1 MARAATQQRR
11 TTVRSDAAE
20 ERRPWL
26 AAIRPWLLGVCTALS
41 IARLLS
47 PSESVAW
54 RGDGLPL
61 DLFWLLALLGWA
73 TAAWHDRQTV
83 VRAGWIDAA
92 VLLLVAW
99 SVVAAGH
106 AAVVDAPRPAINML
120 WSWFALGAAFWLW
133 RQLVA
138 DDREARTIVVLML
151 AIAVG
156 ISGYALHQY
165 FVSLPADRAMYLD
178 NPDAALAAEGLDFPP
193 GSTER
198 QLFEQRLFSTEPP
211 ATFALANSLAG
222 WLVPW
227 LLVAAAV
234 GWLSWRDW
242 LRQKSANLG
251 RVLAGTA
258 AIVLVA
264 GFVLVLTKSRSAMA
278 GVVVGAGLVLVAL
291 ARRGSMH
298 WKRAAV
304 LSATI
309 AAAIAL
315 MIAVG
320 VLVGGLDREVLSE
333 APKSLGFRWQYWQAT
348 IQMVREHPWL
358 GCGPGN
364 FGDHYTRFKLPTAS
378 EEINDPH
385 HLILEVA
392 ATAGLPAALALIV
405 VVAGVGWL
413 FFRGTNG
420 SFKTSIEPTSCA
432 TASSSSSAVSNFA
445 LLGKPAVAPRLGF
458 ETASLQV
465 TTGQRSIL
473 IGAVAGLVLAW
484 LGPRL
489 TGGLIDIAP
498 SLLSTVGFAV
508 CGAMVIWLLW
518 PWVERGRLTTPIV
531 AAAVLGLAFNLLAA
545 GGIAF
550 PAVAGS
556 LWLLLALALNLSAER
571 SCERPNA
578 AASASQL
585 RLGRGA
591 LSAIWIAALGSA
603 IGCYLTG
610 YQPVVLSMI
619 QSSAARAS
627 TGAEAER
634 HLLAAATSD
643 PFAAQPRLDLA
654 QWHFERW
661 LHDQRPESLALFEAA
676 QAKATELRSHQSAIW
691 LRIGQWYRQIAAR
704 TNREEHH
711 ARAVDAC
718 RHAVELY
725 PNHARERAVL
735 ALAFQGA
742 GRSDE
747 ARRAAAAAW
756 EFDRETPHA
765 DQRLHQTLRDELI
778 ATGLG
783 PSTSAPGVD

>member
-1 MARAATQQRR
+1 MARAATERRR
-11 TTVRSDAAE
+11 TTARGTVAAQ
-20 ERRPWL
+20 RRPWPT
-26 AAIRPWLLGVCTALS
+26 ASRPWLLGVCTALS

-61 DLFWLLALLGWA
+61 DLFWLLTLLGWA
-73 TAAWHDRQTV
+73 TAAWHDRQV
-83 VRAGWIDAA
+83 FVRIGWID
-92 VLLLVAW
+92 VGMLLLVAW
-99 SVVAAGH
+99 SVIAAAH

-120 WSWFALGAAFWLW
+120 WSWLAVGAAFWLW

-138 DDREARTIVVLML
+138 DDREARTVVAVML

-193 GSTER
+193 GSAER
-198 QLFEQRLFSTEPP
+198 ELFEQRLFSTEPP
-211 ATFALANSLAG
+211 GTFALANSLAG

-227 LLVAAAV
+227 LLVGAAV
-234 GWLSWRDW
+234 GWLSWREFCRGNATI
-242 LRQKSANLG
+242 LV
-251 RVLAGTA
+251 RVLAGAA
-258 AIVLVA
+258 AIVLVG

-278 GVVVGAGLVLVAL
+278 GVVIGGGLVLVAL
-291 ARRGSMH
+291 ARRESMH
-298 WKRAAV
+298 WKRAAAIGV
-304 LSATI
+304 SI
-309 AAAIAL
+309 AAAIVL
-315 MIAVG
+315 LIAVG

-348 IQMVREHPWL
+348 TQMVREHPWL

-385 HLILEVA
+385 NLILEVA

-405 VVAGVGWL
+405 VLVGATWL
-413 FFRGTNG
+413 CFRRINS
-420 SFKTSIEPTSCA
+420 SFETRMEPTSCA
-432 TASSSSSAVSNFA
+432 TASSSGSVVSNVA
-445 LLGKPAVAPRLGF
+445 LLSKPAVVPRQGF
-458 ETASLQV
+458 ETALLRV
-465 TTGQRSIL
+465 TAGQRSIL
-473 IGAVAGLVLAW
+473 IGAAAGLVLAW

-498 SLLSTVGFAV
+498 SLLTTLGLAAAGAV
-508 CGAMVIWLLW
+508 IVWLLW
-518 PWVERGRLTTPIV
+518 PWVEQGRLPTPIL
-531 AAAVLGLAFNLLAA
+531 AAAALGLAFNLLAA
-545 GGIAF
+545 GGITF

-556 LWLLLALALNLSAER
+556 LWLLIALALNAAPEHATER
-571 SCERPNA
+571 SATA
-578 AASASQL
+578 ANASQFTV
-585 RLGRGA
+585 GRAA
-591 LSAIWIAALGSA
+591 LSVIWIAALGSA
-603 IGCYLTG
+603 AGCYWTG

-627 TGAEAER
+627 TGAEVER
-634 HLLAAATSD
+634 RLEAAAASD
-643 PFAAQPRLDLA
+643 PYAAQPQLDLA

-661 LHDQRPESLALFEAA
+661 LHDQRPESLAGFETA
-676 QAKATELRSHQSAIW
+676 QAKATQLRPRQSAVW
-691 LRIGQWYRQIAAR
+691 LRVGQWYRQIGAR
-704 TNREEHH
+704 ANRPEYY
-711 ARAVDAC
+711 ARAVEAC
-718 RHAVELY
+718 RRAVALY

-735 ALAFQGA
+735 ALACQGA

-756 EFDRETPHA
+756 DFDRQTPHA

-778 ATGLG
+778 AAGLG
-783 PSTSAPGVD
+783 PR

>member
-1 MARAATQQRR
+1 M
-11 TTVRSDAAE
+11 
-20 ERRPWL
+20 
-26 AAIRPWLLGVCTALS
+26 CTALS

-61 DLFWLLALLGWA
+61 DLFWLLTLLGWA
-73 TAAWHDRQTV
+73 TAAWHDRQV
-83 VRAGWIDAA
+83 FVRTGWIDAGM
-92 VLLLVAW
+92 LLLVAW
-99 SVVAAGH
+99 SVIAAGH
-106 AAVVDAPRPAINML
+106 AAVVDASRPAINML
-120 WSWFALGAAFWLW
+120 WSWLAVGAAFWLW

-138 DDREARTIVVLML
+138 DDREARTVVAVML

-156 ISGYALHQY
+156 ISGYALYQY

-178 NPDAALAAEGLDFPP
+178 DPDAALAAEGLDFPP

-198 QLFEQRLFSTEPP
+198 ELFEQRLFSTEPP
-211 ATFALANSLAG
+211 GTFALANSLAG

-227 LLVAAAV
+227 LLVAPAI
-234 GWLSWRDW
+234 GWLSWREFYRGNATI
-242 LRQKSANLG
+242 LV
-251 RVLAGTA
+251 RVLAGAA
-258 AIVLVA
+258 AIALVG
-264 GFVLVLTKSRSAMA
+264 GFALVLTKSRSAMA
-278 GVVVGAGLVLVAL
+278 GVVVGGGLVLVAL
-291 ARRGSMH
+291 ARRGTINP
-298 WKRAAV
+298 KRAAAIA
-304 LSATI
+304 ATI
-309 AAAIAL
+309 SAAIAL
-315 MIAVG
+315 MVAVG

-385 HLILEVA
+385 NLILEVA
-392 ATAGLPAALALIV
+392 ATAGLPGALALIV
-405 VVAGVGWL
+405 VLVGATWL
-413 FFRGTNG
+413 CFRR
-420 SFKTSIEPTSCA
+420 TSIGFETSMEPTSCA
-432 TASSSSSAVSNFA
+432 TASSSSSAVSNLA
-445 LLGKPAVAPRLGF
+445 LLSKPAVVPRQGF
-458 ETASLQV
+458 ETALLQV

-473 IGAVAGLVLAW
+473 IGAAAGLVLAW

-498 SLLSTVGFAV
+498 SLSTTMGFAAV
-508 CGAMVIWLLW
+508 GAVVVWLLW
-518 PWVERGRLTTPIV
+518 PWVERGRLPTSIL
-531 AAAVLGLAFNLLAA
+531 AAAALALAFNLLAA

-556 LWLLLALALNLSAER
+556 LWLLIALALNVAPEHAPEQSAAA
-571 SCERPNA
+571 NA
-578 AASASQL
+578 AQFS
-585 RLGRGA
+585 LGRAA
-591 LSAIWIAALGSA
+591 LSVIGIAALGSA
-603 IGCYLTG
+603 VGCYWTG

-627 TGAEAER
+627 TGVEAER
-634 HLLAAATSD
+634 RLEAAAASD
-643 PFAAQPRLDLA
+643 PYAAQPQLDLA

-676 QAKATELRSHQSAIW
+676 QAKAIELRPHQSAVW
-691 LRIGQWYRQIAAR
+691 LRVGQWYRQIGAR
-704 TNREEHH
+704 TNRPEHF
-711 ARAVDAC
+711 ARAVEAC
-718 RHAVELY
+718 RRAVELY

-735 ALAFQGA
+735 ALAYKAA

-756 EFDRETPHA
+756 EFDRLTPHA
-765 DQRLHQTLRDELI
+765 DQRLHPSLRDELT
-778 ATGLG
+778 AAGLG
-783 PSTSAPGVD
+783 PATTASSTSAPEQRPDSAARRLPSAAD